1 MKYLKQFAII
11 LTISFFGEILNN
23 IIPLPIPASIY
34 GIFIMLVLFGT
45 GILKTSHVKQAS
57 SFLIEIMPIM
67 FLPPAVGIIQ
77 VWDIIK
83 PSWLSFLIITVVST
97 VVVMAVAGLV
107 TQGVI
112 KVQNRRKNR

>member
-11 LTISFFGEILNN
+11 LTISFLGEILNSL
-23 IIPLPIPASIY
+23 IPLPVPASIY
-34 GIFIMLVLFGT
+34 GIIIMLTLFFT
-45 GILKTSHVKQAS
+45 GILKTDHVKQAS

-67 FLPPAVGIIQ
+67 FLPPAVGIVQ

-83 PSWLSFLIITVVST
+83 PSWLSFLILSVAST
-97 VVVMAVAGLV
+97 VIVMAVAGLV

-112 KVQNRRKNR
+112 KAENRRKNK